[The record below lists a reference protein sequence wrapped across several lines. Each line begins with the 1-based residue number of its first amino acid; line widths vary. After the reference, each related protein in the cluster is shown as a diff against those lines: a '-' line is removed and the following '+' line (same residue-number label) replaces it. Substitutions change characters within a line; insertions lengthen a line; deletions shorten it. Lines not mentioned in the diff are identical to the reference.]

1 MGNVINTNV
10 KALMAS
16 NALNKNGR
24 VQQNVM
30 ESLSTGKSINRASDN
45 AAGLSIRETMTA
57 QINGLNAAVKNA
69 NDAISMLQTA
79 DGALNETS
87 SMLQRMR
94 ELAVLSVNDTY
105 SATQKTAMNT
115 EYGQLSSEIT
125 RISEQTQWNGM
136 ALLTGSGGLN
146 TPASNS
152 VGQFTFQVGA
162 NNAQTVSVAI
172 LNMAIS
178 AGTHL
183 TPATSM
189 LGGLSAAST
198 IATAALAATAITA
211 LDVALTNLNT
221 QRSTIGATVNR
232 LTHAVDNLTNV
243 AQNTSDSRSKVED
256 TDYAAATS
264 ELARTQIIAQA
275 ATAILAQANQQPQSV
290 LSLLK

>member
-45 AAGLSIRETMTA
+45 AAGLSIRETMTS
-57 QINGLNAAVKNA
+57 QINGLGAAIKNA
-69 NDAISMLQTA
+69 SDAVSELQTA
-79 DGALNETS
+79 DGALNEVS
-87 SMLQRMR
+87 SMFQRMR

-105 SATQKTAMNT
+105 SSTQKTAMNT
-115 EYGQLSSEIT
+115 EFAQLGAEVT
-125 RISEQTQWNGM
+125 RIAEQTQWNGM
-136 ALLTGSGGLN
+136 LVLGGSGGLPGG
-146 TPASNS
+146 TATSTY
-152 VGQFTFQVGA
+152 TFQVGA
-162 NNAQTVSVAI
+162 NNGQTLAVVIPTMSLGQFSVTG
-172 LNMAIS
+172 
-178 AGTHL
+178 GTI
-183 TPATSM
+183 TTAAAATS
-189 LGGLSAAST
+189 
-198 IATAALAATAITA
+198 AIFA
-211 LDVALTNLNT
+211 LDDSLSELNGY
-221 QRSTIGATVNR
+221 RSTIGGTINR
-232 LTHAVDNLTNV
+232 LEHAIDNLTNV
-243 AQNTSDSRSKVED
+243 QQNATDSRSKVED